1 MKAILALS
9 DGTIYRGISIGVGGT
24 TIGEVVFN
32 TSMTGYQ
39 EILTDPSYRG
49 QIVALTYPLIGNYGV
64 NADDMESS
72 QPQVS
77 GFVVKELC
85 DSPSNFRSA
94 ATGQDF
100 LERHQIVG
108 IQGIDVRALT
118 KKIRVHGVMMSALST
133 EHTAAELMELVENA
147 PSYDQIDFVRRVSCQ
162 QAYQWDRDETHRG
175 GQWSMEFFAANRV
188 VVLDYGV
195 KFNILRSLRSRGCEV
210 IVMPCTSTLEE
221 MLRWEP
227 TGVLLSNGPG
237 DPSLLEYAITNI
249 RNMIEYSQERYL
261 PIMGICLGNQLLGT
275 AFGGTTYRLKFGH
288 RGANHPVKDLATGRV
303 YITSQ
308 NHGYALADEG
318 LPSEVEVS
326 HINLNDHTVEG
337 LRHKR
342 LPIFSVQYHPE
353 ASPGPRDNS
362 YLFDHF
368 VQLMSAHPAS

>member
-1 MKAILALS
+1 
-9 DGTIYRGISIGVGGT
+9 
-24 TIGEVVFN
+24 
-32 TSMTGYQ
+32 
-39 EILTDPSYRG
+39 
-49 QIVALTYPLIGNYGV
+49 
-64 NADDMESS
+64 
-72 QPQVS
+72 
-77 GFVVKELC
+77 
-85 DSPSNFRSA
+85 
-94 ATGQDF
+94 
-100 LERHQIVG
+100 
-108 IQGIDVRALT
+108 
-118 KKIRVHGVMMSALST
+118 
-133 EHTAAELMELVENA
+133 
-147 PSYDQIDFVRRVSCQ
+147 
-162 QAYQWDRDETHRG
+162 
-175 GQWSMEFFAANRV
+175 
-188 VVLDYGV
+188 
-195 KFNILRSLRSRGCEV
+195 
-210 IVMPCTSTLEE
+210 MPCTSTLEE

-275 AFGGTTYRLKFGH
+275 AFGGTTYKLKFGH